1 MCQVLDF
8 FENLSSM
15 KKATA
20 VGVAILAATQSQ
32 ALAAVLYKASSNSQQ
47 ELTYVAQL
55 TYEGY
60 MSCREDARTNCEIVK
75 KRKKSSMK
83 QVCYSV
89 WTGNWPAGT
98 EPPDAATYQMYTNW
112 CRHVQGEIQ
121 LAAREYPALLSFV
134 SKYRNF
140 TPSEANP
147 RQTLN
152 ALRNSET
159 FLLKCT
165 SNTAQRSAEAMEL
178 WGTTKYGDW
187 TARQLDD
194 LVPSRYSEVLTA
206 CGKKSWVQTLVTN
219 STPVLLSSWSSLKD
233 STSSLSCQAPAKQNL
248 WNDKFLAEQIA
259 SREELQG
266 FAKISSILSDS
277 SAAKTIDRNQLN
289 EAVEATRNKLQECE
303 GVISSGEDY
312 ITKEKERI
320 ERERQAKAAAEAE
333 RARRAAEAKAAAER
347 NAAAARAAA
356 AQRDAAVRAAAE
368 AQRQKNAER
377 QKLIKSVGF

>member
-1 MCQVLDF
+1 
-8 FENLSSM
+8 M
-15 KKATA
+15 KRAIAT
-20 VGVAILAATQSQ
+20 GVAILATTQNNAS
-32 ALAAVLYKASSNSQQ
+32 AAVIDKASGNYQHESSH
-47 ELTYVAQL
+47 VAQL

-75 KRKKSSMK
+75 NRKKTSIK

-89 WTGNWPAGT
+89 WTGKWPAGT
-98 EPPDAATYQMYTNW
+98 EPPDALTYQMYANW

-121 LAAREYPALLSFV
+121 LAAREYPGLLSFV

-140 TPSEANP
+140 TPSESDP
-147 RQTLN
+147 RQALN

-194 LVPSRYSEVLTA
+194 LVPSRYSEVLNA
-206 CGKKSWVQTLVTN
+206 CGKKSWVQTLITN
-219 STPVLLSSWSSLKD
+219 STPVLLSSWSSLREA
-233 STSSLSCQAPAKQNL
+233 TLTVSCQAPTKQNL
-248 WNDKFLAEQIA
+248 WNDKLLSAQIA
-259 SREELQG
+259 TREELEG
-266 FAKISSILSDS
+266 FTKISNILSDS
-277 SAAKTIDRNQLN
+277 SAAKNIDRNQLN
-289 EAVEATRNKLQECE
+289 ESVDTSRRKLQECE
-303 GVISSGEDY
+303 KVISSGEDY
-312 ITKEKERI
+312 IAKEKERV

-333 RARRAAEAKAAAER
+333 RSRRAAEAKAAAER
-347 NAAAARAAA
+347 NAAAARAEA
-356 AQRDAAVRAAAE
+356 AQRDAAARAAAE